1 MRGMARAIVA
11 DASLGRGLVR
21 VLKLG
26 VGPII
31 MAALISVC
39 YVCYECGPIGAG
51 SSPSHSVHLN
61 EIQLGAL
68 IWRYQGAEDAG
79 CEGLS
84 SKPLVDAVT
93 AVAGEKLVLL
103 EGPKNECT
111 HLITLV

>member
-1 MRGMARAIVA
+1 MQGIARAIVA
-11 DASLGRGLVR
+11 AASSGRGFEWALT
-21 VLKLG
+21 LSI
-26 VGPII
+26 GPII
-31 MAALISVC
+31 IAALIC
-39 YVCYECGPIGAG
+39 MFYPFGAG
-51 SSPSHSVHLN
+51 SPTSHSLHSN

-68 IWRYQGAEDAG
+68 IWRYQGAEDTG

-111 HLITLV
+111 HLVTLV

>member
-31 MAALISVC
+31 MAALIYVC
-39 YVCYECGPIGAG
+39 YVCGPIGAG
-51 SSPSHSVHLN
+51 SSPSHSVHVN